1 MKEKKFVYVAP
12 KVHVVQ
18 VKMRSSMLA
27 GSFTESMS
35 GAEPLGDG
43 GSFGARESQFSDWDD
58 FEE

>member
-35 GAEPLGDG
+35 GAAPLDE
-43 GSFGARESQFSDWDD
+43 GSFGARGSQFSDWDD